1 MMAVNARMSR
11 RFIEISSKESG
22 IHVPE
27 LKEKI
32 SPLSDNIRCKRFV
45 LLPNIG
51 NFTKQMIDMRTTSV
65 ALGTYFED
73 FIKAKISQ
81 GRYNNASEVI
91 RAGLRLLEEN
101 EERIMALKAAIDEG
115 LESGVADG
123 FDPRQHLKTLKAAR
137 ANG

>member
-1 MMAVNARMSR
+1 
-11 RFIEISSKESG
+11 
-22 IHVPE
+22 
-27 LKEKI
+27 
-32 SPLSDNIRCKRFV
+32 
-45 LLPNIG
+45 
-51 NFTKQMIDMRTTSV
+51 MRTTSV
-65 ALGTYFED
+65 ALGTYFEE

-101 EERIMALKAAIDEG
+101 EERIVALKAAIDEG

-123 FDPRQHLKTLKAAR
+123 FDPRQHLKTLKATR

>member
-1 MMAVNARMSR
+1 MFYYQILVT
-11 RFIEISSKESG
+11 
-22 IHVPE
+22 
-27 LKEKI
+27 LQ
-32 SPLSDNIRCKRFV
+32 
-45 LLPNIG
+45 
-51 NFTKQMIDMRTTSV
+51 KQTSDMRTTSV

-101 EERIMALKAAIDEG
+101 EERIVALKAAIDAG
-115 LESGVADG
+115 LDSGVADG
-123 FDPRQHLKTLKAAR
+123 FDPQQHLRTLKAAR

>member
-1 MMAVNARMSR
+1 M
-11 RFIEISSKESG
+11 K
-22 IHVPE
+22 
-27 LKEKI
+27 
-32 SPLSDNIRCKRFV
+32 
-45 LLPNIG
+45 
-51 NFTKQMIDMRTTSV
+51 TTSV

-101 EERIMALKAAIDEG
+101 EEQIVALKAAINEG
-115 LESGVADG
+115 VESGIAEN
-123 FDPRQHLKTLKAAR
+123 FDPRKHLKALKAAR

>member
-1 MMAVNARMSR
+1 
-11 RFIEISSKESG
+11 
-22 IHVPE
+22 
-27 LKEKI
+27 
-32 SPLSDNIRCKRFV
+32 
-45 LLPNIG
+45 
-51 NFTKQMIDMRTTSV
+51 MRTTSV

-101 EERIMALKAAIDEG
+101 EERIVALKAVIDEG

>member
-1 MMAVNARMSR
+1 
-11 RFIEISSKESG
+11 
-22 IHVPE
+22 
-27 LKEKI
+27 
-32 SPLSDNIRCKRFV
+32 
-45 LLPNIG
+45 
-51 NFTKQMIDMRTTSV
+51 MRTTSV
-65 ALGTYFED
+65 ALGTYFEE

-81 GRYNNASEVI
+81 GSYNNASEVI

-101 EERIMALKAAIDEG
+101 EERIVALKAAINEG